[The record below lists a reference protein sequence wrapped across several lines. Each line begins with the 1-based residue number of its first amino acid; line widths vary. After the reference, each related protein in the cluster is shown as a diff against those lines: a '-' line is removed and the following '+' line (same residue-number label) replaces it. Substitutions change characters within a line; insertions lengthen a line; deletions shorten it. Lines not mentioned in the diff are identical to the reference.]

1 MKRLDENLMPTITA
15 GRFMMFDQEGTM
27 EKAQEEETP
36 RQKVLT
42 PREIVCELDKYIIG
56 QDQAKRSVAIALA
69 EPMAAAA
76 GGAGIER

>member
-1 MKRLDENLMPTITA
+1 
-15 GRFMMFDQEGTM
+15 M

-56 QDQAKRSVAIALA
+56 QDGAKRSVAIALQ
-69 EPMAAAA
+69 ESMAASA
-76 GGAGIER
+76 GRAGVER